1 VILGPS
7 VGFENAGASKDSSV
21 HEAREAQGVIKQ
33 DIVNRLVE
41 RSGVSENTA
50 EQVFDALFNSMKGAM
65 ARGERIE
72 LRGFGVFTVVPRK
85 TGLGRNP
92 RTGEQMPIPV
102 GRTVRFKPGK
112 ELRPREKDN
121 L

>member
-1 VILGPS
+1 MNPS
-7 VGFENAGASKDSSV
+7 SSPAASPTRWLTVGAGV
-21 HEAREAQGVIKQ
+21 LEAKGVIKQ

-41 RSGVSENTA
+41 RSGISEGTA
-50 EQVFDALFNSMKGAM
+50 ERVFDALFNSVKGAM

-102 GRTVRFKPGK
+102 GMTVRFKPGK
-112 ELRPREKDN
+112 ELQPREKGDS
-121 L
+121 